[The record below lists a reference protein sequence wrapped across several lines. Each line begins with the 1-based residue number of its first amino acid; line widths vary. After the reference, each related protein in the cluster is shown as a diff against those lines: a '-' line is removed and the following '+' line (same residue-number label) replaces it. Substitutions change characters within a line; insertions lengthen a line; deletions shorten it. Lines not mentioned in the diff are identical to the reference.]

1 MEASSENWV
10 TIQQRQTNISKEITH
25 WQTWTESMNLDKI
38 KLRSE
43 QKKNLFFFKRCVLR
57 PELKTLNV
65 YTLWGK
71 SIREF
76 QRVDPEKKK
85 HLPNFSCLMFG
96 TERRAKQTEH
106 RQTLVVRRQQLERL
120 CQSKAM
126 QTTVTHYGDVVINAS
141 SNWQAVELVE
151 EVCSILKTWWTGSFW
166 SLWSFFIR
174 NGDKQ
179 RVAVI

>member
-1 MEASSENWV
+1 MSHCHHHCRDWQYIPGKICSLKWLVCRTCQQSSIVWRWVIIKITVIESVIFPHMEASSENCIFKTTNWV

-38 KLRSE
+38 KPRSE

-57 PELKTLNV
+57 PELKTFNV
-65 YTLWGK
+65 YTLRGK

-96 TERRAKQTEH
+96 TERRAK
-106 RQTLVVRRQQLERL
+106 
-120 CQSKAM
+120 
-126 QTTVTHYGDVVINAS
+126 
-141 SNWQAVELVE
+141 
-151 EVCSILKTWWTGSFW
+151 
-166 SLWSFFIR
+166 
-174 NGDKQ
+174 
-179 RVAVI
+179 